1 VTPTPPDPGAA
12 PTADDLDAL
21 AIRPPLQQRTREAW
35 SRVLDAGVALL
46 EDGGYEAFTIAAVC
60 QRAHVAPRAIY
71 DRAASKDALFLAVYE
86 HGLQRVRDDNQQFTD
101 NSRWQG
107 FPAPALIDQAIH
119 ELAAIFHRHT
129 AFLRPV
135 VLISSVHPEIYRRGA
150 IYSRELGDQFTTLLL
165 HIREQITQPDPETA
179 ISGLFNTVF
188 SSLVL
193 RTMYGPGFA
202 TPADDDHT
210 FVTTLSAMGQRYL
223 LGRDN
228 D

>member
-1 VTPTPPDPGAA
+1 MTSNPPELGPAQPA
-12 PTADDLDAL
+12 RDLR
-21 AIRPPLQQRTREAW
+21 IRPPRQQRTREAW
-35 SRVLDAGVALL
+35 SRVLDSGVALL
-46 EDGGYEAFTIAAVC
+46 EEGGYEAFTIAAVC

-101 NSRWQG
+101 QTRWQG
-107 FPAPALIDQAIH
+107 LAAAALIDQAIH
-119 ELAAIFHRHT
+119 ELAAIFRRHT

-165 HIREQITQPDPETA
+165 HTREQITQPDPETA
-179 ISGLFNTVF
+179 ISALFNTIF

-202 TPADDDHT
+202 TPADDDRT
-210 FVTTLSAMGQRYL
+210 FVTTLSAMAQRYL

-228 D
+228 T

>member
-1 VTPTPPDPGAA
+1 MTPKPGKLEAA
-12 PTADDLDAL
+12 RTAGDLDAL
-21 AIRPPLQQRTREAW
+21 RIRPPRQQRTREAW

-86 HGLQRVRDDNQQFTD
+86 HGLQRVCDDNRQFTD
-101 NSRWQG
+101 KSRWQG
-107 FPAPALIDQAIH
+107 LAAGALIDQAIH

-165 HIREQITQPDPETA
+165 HTRQQITQPDPETA
-179 ISGLFNTVF
+179 ISALFSTVF

-210 FVTTLSAMGQRYL
+210 FVTTLSTLAQRYL
-223 LGRDN
+223 LGSDN